1 MRRIVTGYDDEG
13 KATIAAV
20 NQLAAAAPEGKDSEL
35 LYFWRT
41 FGGHTVPVPAGDP
54 TEGMTDFFPPA
65 DGTTCIVGLI
75 PPGGQVPLHLTDS
88 TDYGILIS
96 GNVWLVMEDG
106 SEVELQPGDC
116 VIQTGGLHAW
126 ENRGD
131 TTSTMYFVM
140 VGAERKAAT
149 D

>member
-1 MRRIVTGYDDEG
+1 
-13 KATIAAV
+13 
-20 NQLAAAAPEGKDSEL
+20 
-35 LYFWRT
+35 
-41 FGGHTVPVPAGDP
+41 
-54 TEGMTDFFPPA
+54 
-65 DGTTCIVGLI
+65 
-75 PPGGQVPLHLTDS
+75 LHLTDS